1 MSAARLS
8 GIQAEDIQKTAAG
21 SDEQSLGDM
30 SIEEAFG
37 RLDEIAAILE
47 NAQTGLRESLDV
59 YAEGVQLINRCRNYL
74 CDVEKEMITLSG
86 QEDE

>member
-1 MSAARLS
+1 M
-8 GIQAEDIQKTAAG
+8 AEDIQKTAAG
-21 SDEQSLGDM
+21 SDEQSLGEM

>member
-1 MSAARLS
+1 M
-8 GIQAEDIQKTAAG
+8 AEDIQKTAAG

-47 NAQTGLRESLDV
+47 NAQTGPRESLDV
-59 YAEGVQLINRCRNYL
+59 YAEGVQLMNRCRNYL

>member
-1 MSAARLS
+1 M
-8 GIQAEDIQKTAAG
+8 AEDIQKMAAG

-47 NAQTGLRESLDV
+47 NAQTGLKESLDV

>member
-1 MSAARLS
+1 M
-8 GIQAEDIQKTAAG
+8 AEDIQKTAAG

-74 CDVEKEMITLSG
+74 CDVEKETENPVIITRLPRSRT
-86 QEDE
+86 

>member
-1 MSAARLS
+1 M
-8 GIQAEDIQKTAAG
+8 AEDIQKTAAG

-47 NAQTGLRESLDV
+47 NAQTGLRESRDV

>member
-1 MSAARLS
+1 M
-8 GIQAEDIQKTAAG
+8 AEDIQKTAAG

-37 RLDEIAAILE
+37 RLDEIAATLE

-59 YAEGVQLINRCRNYL
+59 YAEGVQLINRCKNYL

>member
-1 MSAARLS
+1 M
-8 GIQAEDIQKTAAG
+8 AEDIQKTAAG

-37 RLDEIAAILE
+37 RLYEIAAILE

-86 QEDE
+86 QEDEL

>member
-1 MSAARLS
+1 M
-8 GIQAEDIQKTAAG
+8 AEDIQKTVAG

>member
-1 MSAARLS
+1 M
-8 GIQAEDIQKTAAG
+8 AEDIQKTAAG
-21 SDEQSLGDM
+21 SAEQSLGDM

>member
-1 MSAARLS
+1 M
-8 GIQAEDIQKTAAG
+8 AEDIQKTAAR

>member
-1 MSAARLS
+1 M
-8 GIQAEDIQKTAAG
+8 AEDIQKTAAG
-21 SDEQSLGDM
+21 FDEQSLGDM

>member
-1 MSAARLS
+1 M
-8 GIQAEDIQKTAAG
+8 AEDIQKTAAG

-86 QEDE
+86 LEDE